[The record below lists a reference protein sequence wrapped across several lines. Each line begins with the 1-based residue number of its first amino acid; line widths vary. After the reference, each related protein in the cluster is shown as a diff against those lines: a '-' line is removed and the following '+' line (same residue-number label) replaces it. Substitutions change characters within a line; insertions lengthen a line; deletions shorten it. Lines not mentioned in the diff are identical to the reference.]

1 MSSNSSYNEYKSMA
15 CYTASYHVIEIIL
28 YLLFKPSKL
37 GKYQDNWTINNY
49 LIIQHLNF
57 KL

>member
-28 YLLFKPSKL
+28 YLLFKPSML
-37 GKYQDNWTINNY
+37 GKYQDNWTINISSYNV
-49 LIIQHLNF
+49 
-57 KL
+57 